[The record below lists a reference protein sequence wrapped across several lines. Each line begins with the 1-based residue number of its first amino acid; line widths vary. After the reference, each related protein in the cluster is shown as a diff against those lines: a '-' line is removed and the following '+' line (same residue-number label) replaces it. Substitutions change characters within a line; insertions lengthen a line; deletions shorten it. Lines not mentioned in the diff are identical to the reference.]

1 MKYFLHKRGQGLS
14 CVKSP
19 TSLVWLQKGNANMR
33 SFGLTSCQVRRGV
46 SRTSQA
52 MVSRVVSTEDG
63 RDRAGGTAGARLQ
76 GTEGSVP
83 T

>member
-1 MKYFLHKRGQGLS
+1 
-14 CVKSP
+14 
-19 TSLVWLQKGNANMR
+19 MR

-46 SRTSQA
+46 GRTSQA